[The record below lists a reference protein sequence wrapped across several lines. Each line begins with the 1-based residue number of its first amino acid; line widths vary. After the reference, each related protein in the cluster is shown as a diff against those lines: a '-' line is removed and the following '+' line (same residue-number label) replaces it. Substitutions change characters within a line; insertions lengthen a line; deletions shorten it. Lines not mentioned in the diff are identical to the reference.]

1 MVTAAGSAAEV
12 AARLACTDVV
22 LASFRLIDEGH
33 ATQVAGLYTAD
44 GTLTRSDTA
53 KPAGDVTLRGA
64 EIHGAMREREAADR
78 TTVHV
83 LTPSA
88 FRFTGPDRAESVC
101 HVQLYVLSDDRP
113 ASPEPRALSQVRDV
127 LDRGADGV
135 WRISARR
142 ITILA
147 GSR

>member
-1 MVTAAGSAAEV
+1 MVIGSATDV
-12 AARLACTDVV
+12 AARFACADVV
-22 LASFRLIDEGH
+22 RASFQLIDDGH
-33 ATQVAGLYTAD
+33 ATQAVALYTAD
-44 GTLTRSDTA
+44 GTLTLSDAT
-53 KPAGDVTLRGA
+53 KQVGDVTLRGA
-64 EIHGAMREREAADR
+64 DLHGAMLEREAAAR

-88 FRFTGPDRAESVC
+88 FRLTGPDVAESDC
-101 HVQLYVLSDDRP
+101 HLQLYVLGDDRS
-113 ASPEPRALSQVRDV
+113 ASPRPRALSQVRDV
-127 LDRGADGV
+127 LARGADGA

>member
-1 MVTAAGSAAEV
+1 MVTAADV
-12 AARLACTDVV
+12 AARFACADVV
-22 LASFRLIDEGH
+22 RASFQLIDDGH
-33 ATQVAGLYTAD
+33 ATRTAGLYTVD
-44 GTLTRSDTA
+44 GTLTLSDAT

-64 EIHGAMREREAADR
+64 DIHGAMREREAAAR

-101 HVQLYVLSDDRP
+101 HVQLYVLGDDQP
-113 ASPEPRALSQVRDV
+113 ASPEPRALSHVRDE
-127 LDRGADGV
+127 LARGADGA
-135 WRISARR
+135 WRIAARR
-142 ITILA
+142 ITIVA

>member
-1 MVTAAGSAAEV
+1 MVTAADV
-12 AARLACTDVV
+12 AARFACADVV
-22 LASFRLIDEGH
+22 RASFQLIDDGH
-33 ATQVAGLYTAD
+33 ATRTAGLYTVD
-44 GTLTRSDTA
+44 GTLTLSDAT

-64 EIHGAMREREAADR
+64 DIHGAMREREAAAR

-88 FRFTGPDRAESVC
+88 FRITSPDRAESDC
-101 HVQLYVLSDDRP
+101 HLQLYVLGDDRS
-113 ASPEPRALSQVRDV
+113 ASPGPRALSQVRDV
-127 LDRGADGV
+127 LARGADGA
-135 WRISARR
+135 WRIAARR

>member
-1 MVTAAGSAAEV
+1 MVTATDV
-12 AARLACTDVV
+12 VARLACADVV
-22 LASFRLIDEGH
+22 RASFRLIDDGH
-33 ATQVAGLYTAD
+33 ATQSAGLYTAD
-44 GTLTRSDTA
+44 GTLTRSDATSQV
-53 KPAGDVTLRGA
+53 GDVTLHGA
-64 EIHGAMREREAADR
+64 DLHGAMREREAAAR

-88 FRFTGPDRAESVC
+88 FRLTGTDRAESDC
-101 HVQLYVLSDDRP
+101 HLQLYVLGDDRS
-113 ASPEPRALSQVRDV
+113 ASPMTRALSQVRDV
-127 LDRGADGV
+127 LVRGADGE